1 MRINSTLR
9 TAAAA
14 ATLALALAGCSQAED
29 AASKAADKAGEAAA
43 SATDKASDA
52 AKDAA
57 GGSGEKSGSGESGS
71 KAGSKEGSKGGAQAG
86 SKGGAQAGS
95 ASGSS
100 DGSGSGSGVEADLG
114 DFADDPDAKAAVAF
128 YEARSLA
135 VEGDD
140 SQLKKAAG
148 GELLEAASKRAQK
161 MKSGAV
167 TVSVVDVKDGM
178 VHVCA
183 GPHGKT
189 PRVLTIEGGVATA
202 NKKGDH
208 TC

>member
-71 KAGSKEGSKGGAQAG
+71 KAGSKEG